1 MVYPQGSVLGPL
13 LFLLYI
19 NDLPNVSNK
28 LYFHLFADDTNIF
41 FESSNL
47 VTLQTT
53 ANRENGQK
61 LVNWLNSNRLALNVS
76 KTNFVLFSAK
86 TNL

>member
-1 MVYPQGSVLGPL
+1 MTSQMSLINFLFIYL
-13 LFLLYI
+13 LMTLTYSLNQATLLLY
-19 NDLPNVSNK
+19 K
-28 LYFHLFADDTNIF
+28 LLLIGKWA
-41 FESSNL
+41 
-47 VTLQTT
+47 
-53 ANRENGQK
+53 K